1 MECGCI
7 PRGICMQHLTRQ
19 TRDCSGQ
26 HELCCIPQHKHNDV
40 VVNVFSNQE
49 KVKKN
54 INLNCTSE
62 IPPKRGNATFVL
74 PMTSKFY
81 KFLDKISL
89 KLFLLVPTNFLF
101 GSP

>member
-62 IPPKRGNATFVL
+62 IPPNRGNAIFVL
-74 PMTSKFY
+74 PILASSIV
-81 KFLDKISL
+81 LDKISL